1 MSYSGIPRHAHTPY
15 SHTCTYKIKAIFK
28 NTRLVARDCNPSSR
42 VVEAGGS
49 SQRKL
54 ISEPRVPEG
63 DPVSNNNMVGA

>member
-54 ISEPRVPEG
+54 ISEPRVPAR